1 MSLSIHCSR
10 YTFVTL
16 ISYIYSSMEILGYM
30 AALLIGLSL
39 GLIGGG
45 GSILTVPVLVYLIGL
60 SPVIS
65 TAYSLFI
72 VGLTSLVGS
81 YKFYKKGLV
90 SMKTAVIF
98 GLPSNVAVYLTRRYL
113 VPAIPDQIFSV
124 GDFTVTKGIMLMLLF
139 AGLMVFASI
148 SMIKKKKA
156 VPAIPADPVD
166 ENIDTQLDVEH
177 SNPADLHPEPKF
189 NYGGIL
195 AEGLVVGTLTGL
207 VGAGGGFLIIPA
219 LVLFSKLDM
228 KTAVG
233 TSLLIIAAKSLL
245 GFLGDIYNYEINWLF
260 LGIFSTISISGIF
273 VGTFLSSKIHADK
286 LKTAFGWF
294 VLVMGLYIICKE
306 LFF

>member
-1 MSLSIHCSR
+1 
-10 YTFVTL
+10 
-16 ISYIYSSMEILGYM
+16 MEILGYI

-45 GSILTVPVLVYLIGL
+45 GSILTVPVLVYLLGL

-81 YKFYKKGLV
+81 YKFYQKGLV
-90 SMKTAVIF
+90 SMKTAVVF
-98 GLPSNVAVYLTRRYL
+98 GLPSIVAVYLTRRYL
-113 VPAIPDQIFSV
+113 VPAIPENLFTV
-124 GDFTVTKGIMLMLLF
+124 GDLAVTKGVLLMLLF

-148 SMIKKKKA
+148 SMIRKKKE
-156 VPAIPADPVD
+156 VPAEPADVVD
-166 ENIDTQLDVEH
+166 ENIDTELDVEH
-177 SNPADLHPEPKF
+177 TDPAETHPKPKF

-228 KTAVG
+228 KMAVG
-233 TSLLIIAAKSLL
+233 TSLLIIAVKSLF
-245 GFLGDIYNYEINWLF
+245 GFIGDVFNYEIDWLF
-260 LGIFSTISISGIF
+260 LGIFSAISIAGIF
-273 VGTFLSSKIHADK
+273 IGTYLSTKIHADK
-286 LKTAFGWF
+286 LKTSFGWF
-294 VLVMGLYIICKE
+294 VLVMGIYIIIKE
-306 LFF
+306 IFFA

>member
-1 MSLSIHCSR
+1 
-10 YTFVTL
+10 
-16 ISYIYSSMEILGYM
+16 MEILGYI

-81 YKFYKKGLV
+81 YKFYKNGLV
-90 SMKTAVIF
+90 SMKTAVVF
-98 GLPSNVAVYLTRRYL
+98 GLPSIVAVYLTRRYL
-113 VPAIPDQIFSV
+113 VPAIPEEIFSV
-124 GDFTVTKGIMLMLLF
+124 GDFMVTKGIMLMLLF

-148 SMIKKKKA
+148 SMIKKKK
-156 VPAIPADPVD
+156 VPVTAPTEPVDMVD
-166 ENIDTQLDVEH
+166 ENIDTEIDVEG
-177 SNPADLHPEPKF
+177 NGTPHPKPKF

-228 KTAVG
+228 KMAVG
-233 TSLLIIAAKSLL
+233 TSLLIIAAKSLF
-245 GFLGDIYNYEINWLF
+245 GFIGDIFNYEIDWMF
-260 LGIFSTISISGIF
+260 LGIFSAISIAGIF
-273 VGTFLSSKIHADK
+273 VGTYLSAKIHADK

-294 VLVMGLYIICKE
+294 VLVMGLYIIGKE

>member
-1 MSLSIHCSR
+1 
-10 YTFVTL
+10 
-16 ISYIYSSMEILGYM
+16 MELLGYV

-90 SMKTAVIF
+90 SLKTAAVF
-98 GLPSNVAVYLTRRYL
+98 GVPSIVAVFITRRYI
-113 VPAIPDQIFSV
+113 VPAIPDNIFSV
-124 GDFTVTKGIMLMLLF
+124 GDFVVTKGILLMLLF

-148 SMIKKKKA
+148 SMIKKKKT
-156 VPAIPADPVD
+156 PEEPIEGVD
-166 ENIDTQLDVEH
+166 ENIDTELDVEH
-177 SNPADLHPEPKF
+177 ENPAAEHPKPTF

-228 KTAVG
+228 KMAVG
-233 TSLLIIAAKSLL
+233 TSLLIIAVKSLF
-245 GFLGDIYNYEINWLF
+245 GFIGDIFNYEIDWAF
-260 LGIFSTISISGIF
+260 LGIFSAISIAGIF
-273 VGTFLSSKIHADK
+273 IGTFLSTKIHADK
-286 LKTAFGWF
+286 LKSAFGWF
-294 VLVMGLYIICKE
+294 VLLMGIYIFAKE